1 MFWKRP
7 AVLLIGPVNVGKST
21 LFNTLSQK
29 KKAVTSLVP
38 GTTRDINAVTIDWT
52 GFSFT
57 LLDSAGV
64 DVDVHKDI
72 DALALQ
78 ILTEAVDSIDL
89 LLFIF
94 DGQKPMPAI
103 ARNVVKKYARKN
115 KGKSVL
121 VLNKIDSQRSVR
133 LLDPDWYKLGLGEPH
148 LVSAIGG
155 RGTGDLLDVLV
166 GQLKKKSNSKKQQRF
181 VEKKTIDVAIIGQT
195 NVGKSSLL
203 NALSGQKRAITS
215 PVPHT
220 TRDWQDIIFTHKG
233 KRIRIIDT
241 AGIRRKAKIR
251 HHLRAGKNQQVI
263 VEYRTVS
270 ASLAMMKEADVVVFM
285 IDISERLSQQDAELA
300 RTVAAQ
306 RKPVVLVA
314 NKWDLVADKAS
325 RSTVAWTKSLRNELP
340 VLKWAPIVFSSATEK
355 KRVQSI
361 LDEIL
366 KGHSNAR
373 KQLSSE
379 ELYSFLDSIA
389 SESLAANIVTLK
401 QSGLIPPQFVLTHP
415 TRHPIPA
422 AGFTWLEKKLRDYFS
437 FEGTPIEIHT
447 KKLKRGI

>member
-89 LLFIF
+89 LLFVF

-166 GQLKKKSNSKKQQRF
+166 
-181 VEKKTIDVAIIGQT
+181 
-195 NVGKSSLL
+195 
-203 NALSGQKRAITS
+203 
-215 PVPHT
+215 
-220 TRDWQDIIFTHKG
+220 
-233 KRIRIIDT
+233 
-241 AGIRRKAKIR
+241 
-251 HHLRAGKNQQVI
+251 
-263 VEYRTVS
+263 
-270 ASLAMMKEADVVVFM
+270 
-285 IDISERLSQQDAELA
+285 
-300 RTVAAQ
+300 
-306 RKPVVLVA
+306 
-314 NKWDLVADKAS
+314 
-325 RSTVAWTKSLRNELP
+325 
-340 VLKWAPIVFSSATEK
+340 
-355 KRVQSI
+355 
-361 LDEIL
+361 
-366 KGHSNAR
+366 
-373 KQLSSE
+373 
-379 ELYSFLDSIA
+379 
-389 SESLAANIVTLK
+389 
-401 QSGLIPPQFVLTHP
+401 
-415 TRHPIPA
+415 
-422 AGFTWLEKKLRDYFS
+422 
-437 FEGTPIEIHT
+437 
-447 KKLKRGI
+447 